1 MDQSK
6 TAGPSA
12 MPFTVSPGIAADCS
26 APDLDR
32 SAFEILVEELG
43 RPDALQTFSVFFIE
57 VENRLKR
64 LQELAGAKDGDAIK
78 HEAHALKGSAG
89 NFGFLKVADLAN
101 TKKGRITLS
110 ASMREGVLVIAVKD
124 TGPGMA
130 PNMIGRLFETFGY
143 SEEETASK
151 YADDVRLGL
160 PLAHRYCQLMGGE
173 LSVRSRLGH
182 GSCFIMRLPIQ
193 RADAEAWSDPTMLS
207 VIAAA

>member
-89 NFGFLKVADLAN
+89 NFGFLKVADLARALEQN
-101 TKKGRITLS
+101 AHAITS
-110 ASMREGVLVIAVKD
+110 TDYQAVLRD
-124 TGPGMA
+124 LQTS
-130 PNMIGRLFETFGY
+130 Y
-143 SEEETASK
+143 
-151 YADDVRLGL
+151 
-160 PLAHRYCQLMGGE
+160 
-173 LSVRSRLGH
+173 
-182 GSCFIMRLPIQ
+182 
-193 RADAEAWSDPTMLS
+193 
-207 VIAAA
+207 AAACACFRTLIA